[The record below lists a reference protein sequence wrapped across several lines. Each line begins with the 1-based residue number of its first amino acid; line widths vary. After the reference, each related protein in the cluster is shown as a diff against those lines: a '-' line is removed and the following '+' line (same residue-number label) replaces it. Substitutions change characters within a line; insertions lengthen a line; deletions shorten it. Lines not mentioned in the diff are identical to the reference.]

1 MGSKKKAIYEK
12 EVQAIHDDRGFNP
25 ANFWSPKVGSNLIR
39 ILPNKNVA
47 TDPDAVFF
55 YKFRVHWHVGP
66 DDVRLTCRKTLGE
79 NEECPVCDYVEEL
92 KASERKEDAL
102 TAENMKSSPRY
113 AMNIIDVKDVG
124 KGIQIF
130 ECSTGLFE
138 DICAFFLNDEWVDD
152 KDRSLDDLEV
162 GHNINIG
169 RTGTTKKD
177 TRYSVVPSPK
187 PTRLKPSIMEKVIDL
202 SEFFKVPDVAKCQAV
217 LAGDEVHEGGEKKEP
232 TENPFADSEEAADV
246 DEAQPEA
253 EEGDEKATGD
263 EDPFAVDDDF
273 PGLEEESAPAK
284 PAAKP
289 VAKTAVSPKAQQLKN
304 MRKAI
309 GTKK

>member
-12 EVQAIHDDRGFNP
+12 EVQAIHDDRGFAL

-39 ILPNKNVA
+39 ILPNKNAA

-55 YKFRVHWHVGP
+55 QKFRVHWHVGP
-66 DDVRLTCRKTLGE
+66 DDKRLTCRKSLGE

-92 KASERKEDAL
+92 KASERKEDVL
-102 TAENMKSSPRY
+102 LAENMRSSPRY

-124 KGIQIF
+124 KGVQVF

-138 DICAFFLNDEWVDD
+138 DICAFFLDEEWGD
-152 KDRSLDDLEV
+152 LDDLDA
-162 GHNINIG
+162 GHNINVG

-187 PTRLKPSIMEKVIDL
+187 PTKLKASIMEKVIDL
-202 SEFFKVPDVAKCQAV
+202 SEFFKVPDVEKMQAV
-217 LAGDEVHEGGEKKEP
+217 LAGDDVEEAGEKKEP
-232 TENPFADSEEAADV
+232 SENPFADSEET
-246 DEAQPEA
+246 DEAQPDA
-253 EEGDEKATGD
+253 EEGDEKATGE

-284 PAAKP
+284 ATAKP
-289 VAKTAVSPKAQQLKN
+289 AAKTAVSPKAQQLKN
-304 MRKAI
+304 VRAAI
-309 GTKK
+309 SKTKK